1 MTEVAMAQVK
11 DLNATTDARRHDL
24 LDADG
29 KIVSFD
35 FMPNRYTAVPLTMA
49 TRFLVGNSGFEV
61 LGPDGQVLRL
71 MAQPQTGAGPGIVL
85 RPDQVI
91 ASLDELTLDALVTR
105 AVAKGGKFTKASGK
119 KAVVEFL
126 VGGAPAPAGTIDDLP
141 EDEPLGVLAKA

>member
-1 MTEVAMAQVK
+1 MTEIAMAKVK
-11 DLNATTDARRHDL
+11 DLNAITEVRKHDL

-29 KIVSFD
+29 KIVPFE
-35 FMPNRYTAVPLTMA
+35 FKPHQYTAVPLTMA

-71 MAQPQTGAGPGIVL
+71 MAQPQTGAGPGVVL

-91 ASLDELTLDALVTR
+91 AALDELTLDALVIR
-105 AVAKGGKFTKASGK
+105 AVAKGGKFAKASGK

-126 VGGAPAPAGTIDDLP
+126 VGGAPAAAGAIDDLP
-141 EDEPLGVLAKA
+141 EDEPLGVLAKD